1 MFPGKG
7 RCFKVWKMTGLGNS
21 EDSAFGGEQ
30 GVKELDP
37 SDVFFCLAFIDAN
50 VCMVYHKH

>member
-1 MFPGKG
+1 M
-7 RCFKVWKMTGLGNS
+7 WKMTGLGNS